1 MKKFKPSFLTLSL
14 MAAGLSLH
22 AIPTFAQETSAE
34 VDDASEVEVIQVKG
48 FRSSLIKSL
57 NTKRFSDTVVDAISA
72 DDIGGLPD
80 VSIADAL
87 SRIPGVTSIRID
99 GQSGELNI
107 RGLSGNYVFSTFN
120 GREMVSASGGRTV
133 QFDQFPSELISQ
145 AQVFKSQKASLIEGG
160 VAGTVE
166 LKTANALDMDE
177 NSQFRVSLQG
187 AHNSVAA
194 DNPDSGSLGHR
205 FTVAYKQKFL
215 DDTLGVSAGYSRLFE
230 PTVSTR
236 FVNLQFD
243 PRTPLYE
250 GFEPFL
256 NEEGTILVSDG
267 FEINEQGGENKR
279 DSFVAAIDYIASD
292 SVKMRVDGFYSK
304 FDDEAFDRGFRVQG
318 LANIS
323 DARRGPTMLLTD
335 PILANGALIGG
346 TFSRDP
352 NGLAV
357 AAPGVGS
364 PENFR
369 VEVQGDDNTTESE
382 VIAVGFNLE
391 WDISDRLSMTFD
403 LSHTE
408 AEEILRDRV
417 LRMALFEDSSAA
429 TPVIDDNFVLSYQ
442 LNGLDTPMVNFNQ
455 DFTDVNKL
463 MVTSAESYPFFE
475 ENEANAVALDF
486 KYELDTDIVSSVEF
500 GLRSS
505 ERDHSLRRAR
515 FVHGTT
521 DQAMRSGNYI
531 TYARDEDGNFLEVQR
546 FQPFQLTADMVTEH
560 TLGGDLSNTPSFLTV
575 NNSQILD
582 AWLPGVDQTP
592 TLDWNNSWTILNG
605 RDVKE
610 EVLSAYIQANLN
622 FELGDIPVTGN
633 IGLRAIRTE
642 QTARGLAN
650 VGPDNGQPIADDNG
664 VINSDFI
671 RVNEG
676 PELDHYLPSIN
687 LNFGLTDNQQLRF
700 AYSKGIARPEL
711 EKMGIRSSWSWS
723 SESQKAN
730 LDASTNPFL
739 EPFEADQIDLSYE
752 YYFTETDGAITVA
765 IFNKDISN
773 FPTTLTALDFD
784 YAAAGITIPEADIDE
799 RYADIEQTE
808 LINYTVGE
816 YKRALNIEDAGYIR
830 GIELAYTQTFDFL
843 PGMWKGLGVNLNYS
857 YTKSDITLPSLVP
870 GEDGRD
876 GPLPGLSPRVWSATA
891 YYSYD
896 DKFEARINARFRDDY
911 VNEQV
916 AIGEEQ
922 QAYFAEETI
931 YSAQASYNYSENLQF
946 FVSADNLTDE
956 ANRSYF
962 AQQERTGTIQW
973 FGRTIY
979 FGVNYN
985 M

>member
-1 MKKFKPSFLTLSL
+1 

-22 AIPTFAQETSAE
+22 AIPTLAQEANAE
-34 VDDASEVEVIQVKG
+34 VDDASDVEVIEVKG

-145 AQVFKSQKASLIEGG
+145 AQVYKSQKASLIEGG

-187 AHNSVAA
+187 AYNNVAA

-205 FTVAYKQKFL
+205 LTVAYKQKFL
-215 DDTLGVSAGYSRLFE
+215 DDTLGISTGYSRLFE

-243 PRTPLYE
+243 PKTPLYD

-256 NEEGTILVSDG
+256 NENGTILVSDG

-292 SVKMRVDGFYSK
+292 SIKMRVDGFYSK

-323 DARRGPTMLLTD
+323 DARRGPTMLLTN
-335 PILANGALIGG
+335 PIIANGALIGG
-346 TFSRDP
+346 TFARDP
-352 NGLAV
+352 QGLAV

-369 VEVQGDDNTTESE
+369 VEVQADDNTTESE

-391 WDISDRLSMTFD
+391 WDINDALSMKFD
-403 LSHTE
+403 LSHTQ

-417 LRMALFEDSSAA
+417 LRMTLFEDSSVA
-429 TPVIDDNFVLSYQ
+429 TPVVDDNFVLSYQ
-442 LNGLDTPMVNFNQ
+442 LNGLDTPMVQFNQ

-475 ENEANAVALDF
+475 ENEANAVTLDF
-486 KYELDTDIVSSVEF
+486 KYELEAEIVSSVEF

-515 FVHGTT
+515 FVYGTT

-531 TYARDEDGNFLEVQR
+531 TYDRDEDGNFVEVQR
-546 FQPFQLTADMVTEH
+546 FQPFQLSADMVQVH
-560 TLGGDLSNTPSFLTV
+560 TLGGELSNTPSFLTV

-582 AWLPGVDQTP
+582 AWLPNVDQTP

-622 FELGDIPVTGN
+622 FELGAIPVTGN
-633 IGLRAIRTE
+633 IGLRAIRTK
-642 QTARGLAN
+642 QSAWGLAN
-650 VGPDNGQPIADDNG
+650 VGNGNGQPIADDNG
-664 VINSDFI
+664 VINDSFI

-676 PELDHYLPSIN
+676 TKLNHYLPSIN

-711 EKMGIRSSWSWS
+711 EKMGIRSTWSWDS
-723 SESQKAN
+723 NSQRAN

-739 EPFEADQIDLSYE
+739 KPFEADQIDFSYE

-773 FPTTLTALDFD
+773 FPTNLTAVDFD
-784 YAAAGITIPEADIDE
+784 YASVGITIPEADLNQRFDE
-799 RYADIEQTE
+799 NDE
-808 LINYTVGE
+808 LINYTIGE
-816 YKRALNIEDAGYIR
+816 YKRAVNIEDAGYIR

-857 YTKSDITLPSLVP
+857 YTESNIALPSLVP

-876 GPLPGLSPRVWSATA
+876 GPLPGLSPRVWSATV

-896 DKFEARINARFRDDY
+896 DKFETRINARFRDDY

-916 AIGEEQ
+916 AIGAEQ
-922 QAYFAEETI
+922 QAFFAEETI
-931 YSAQASYNYSENLQF
+931 FSAQASYNYSDNLQF

-962 AQQERTGTIQW
+962 AQEERTGTIQW